1 MAGQTLAETQK
12 IAAGGA
18 GPLTD
23 LYRKYLIDTGGA
35 TPNPMPE
42 FYSLANITT
51 RSRSPTRNCAG
62 KRPRDNCRRCS
73 KPSRRWMFAIR
84 TSRER
89 Y

>member
-35 TPNPMPE
+35 TSNPMTNAQIAASGAG
-42 FYSLANITT
+42 FWADMA
-51 RSRSPTRNCAG
+51 RQGGQVVSP
-62 KRPRDNCRRCS
+62 
-73 KPSRRWMFAIR
+73 
-84 TSRER
+84 
-89 Y
+89 